1 MKSFSDLTDDQLTA
15 YNKGDFSVFTDDE
28 LTSIAAFDTTASKA
42 KPKAVV
48 DDGIGSVIKETKEG
62 GKFYRLGA
70 GKVGYSS
77 TGYSTTNQEE
87 VKRLLSEMASED
99 FIQPTE
105 QAMTQ
110 QRQDIISQAP
120 LTARGL
126 KFSEGTV
133 AAGSYI
139 DEAAESI
146 DPQLGAKTRA
156 VSAAM
161 DEENPI
167 ESMLLQTAG
176 AVVTALPVGMLAVGS
191 RLTGAADFVAT
202 NLTRG
207 QRMLSGLL
215 KGVPLATAEGGI
227 YGYGEGKDGTR
238 QKTATTGAM
247 FGLVPSAGLAL
258 GGPVLQDLI
267 KRVKE
272 ADIGFIAKTFEIST
286 DAARLVKDAFSS
298 GASLDAAVARIR
310 SAGDQGM
317 VADAGTAADHL
328 LDAAAAT
335 TPAASEL
342 TQQVVGNRA
351 AAASRSITETMDE
364 TLGLSPTGNK
374 AAYKKISEETAQ
386 GRSDAYT
393 DAYKEPIN
401 YASDEGRAIESV
413 LDLIDES
420 EMMGAIKKA
429 NADMRLDGKK
439 NQQIMATIAADG
451 TISYKEMPNVQQL
464 DYIKRAFGKLGNDAT
479 DDITGK
485 VSSDGIRFN
494 TISGKLRTAI
504 GNAVPLYNDAV
515 ALGGDKIMQDKA
527 LKIGGELLS
536 KKTKRETVEYLAKAS
551 VDERAAARQ
560 GVRNQIEDTLA
571 EVKNSLAT
579 EDIDIKE
586 AQKLLTDLS
595 SRANLDKLSFII
607 GPKGV
612 SDMMEKLTMVRRALT
627 LQQAIAKNSATA
639 GRQSLQQIGDTA
651 LNAGPKNAAMK
662 GKPLA
667 AVQETIMLALGTD
680 AKSQAAR
687 SSAMFGD
694 VIKALTNMRG
704 EEAVKALE
712 LMTKVIN
719 KQIQITDKDADNI
732 ARLFLSQA
740 PATAVVSG
748 RQLNEDN

>member
-1 MKSFSDLTDDQLTA
+1 MKSFSDLTDAQLTA
-15 YNKGDFSVFTDDE
+15 YNKGDLSGFTDDE
-28 LTSIAAFDTTASKA
+28 LTSIAGFESADKA
-42 KPKAVV
+42 QPKAVV
-48 DDGIGSVIKETKEG
+48 DNGIGSVIKETKEG

-120 LTARGL
+120 LAARGL
-126 KFSEGTV
+126 KFSEGTIGV
-133 AAGSYI
+133 GSYI

-238 QKTATTGAM
+238 QKTAKTGAM

-258 GGPVLQDLI
+258 GGPVLQDFI
-267 KRVKE
+267 KRVRE
-272 ADIGFIAKTFEIST
+272 ADTGFIANIFEIST

-298 GASLDAAVARIR
+298 GASLDDAVARIR

-317 VADAGTAADHL
+317 IADAGTAADHL

-335 TPAASEL
+335 TPAASEA

-364 TLGLSPTGNK
+364 TLGVTPTGNK
-374 AAYKKISEETAQ
+374 EAFKEISQKSAAD
-386 GRSDAYT
+386 RSDAYKT
-393 DAYKEPIN
+393 AYGKAVDYSSAAGMKIEEVLSRIN
-401 YASDEGRAIESV
+401 PKALQNAI
-413 LDLIDES
+413 S
-420 EMMGAIKKA
+420 EA
-429 NADMRLDGKK
+429 NDDMLADGVS
-439 NQQIMATIAADG
+439 NPQIMAIIG
-451 TISYKEMPNVQQL
+451 ENGKVSFKEMPNVQQL
-464 DYIKRAFGKLGNDAT
+464 DYMKRALNAMADDLTDPLTGSVQSSGRRFIKLS
-479 DDITGK
+479 K
-485 VSSDGIRFN
+485 E
-494 TISGKLRTAI
+494 LRAAI
-504 GNAVPLYNDAV
+504 GDAVPEYNVAV
-515 ALGGDKIMQDKA
+515 KLGGDKILEDNA
-527 LKIGGELLS
+527 LKLGGVLLD

-551 VDERAAARQ
+551 VDERAAASQ
-560 GVRNQIEDTLA
+560 GVRNQIENTLA
-571 EVKNSLAT
+571 DVQASLAT
-579 EDIDIKE
+579 PDVDIKE
-586 AQKLLTDLS
+586 SQKLLANLS
-595 SRANLDKLSFII
+595 SRANLEKLAFII

-612 SDMMEKLTMVRRALT
+612 ADMMEKLEMVRRALT
-627 LQQAIAKNSATA
+627 LQQAVAKNSATA
-639 GRQSLQQIGDTA
+639 GRQSLQRIGDAA
-651 LNAGPKNAAMK
+651 LNAGPKNVAMK

-667 AVQETIMLALGTD
+667 AMQETIMLALGTD

-732 ARLFLSQA
+732 ARLILSQA
-740 PATAVVSG
+740 PATAVISG

>member
-1 MKSFSDLTDDQLTA
+1 MKSFSDLTDAQLTA
-15 YNKGDFSVFTDDE
+15 YNKGDLSGFTDDE
-28 LTSIAAFDTTASKA
+28 LTSIAGFESADKA
-42 KPKAVV
+42 QPKAVV
-48 DDGIGSVIKETKEG
+48 DNGIGSVIKETKEG

-207 QRMLSGLL
+207 QRMRSGLL

-272 ADIGFIAKTFEIST
+272 ADLGFIAKTFEIST

-298 GASLDAAVARIR
+298 GASLDDAVARIR

-317 VADAGTAADHL
+317 IADAGTAADHL

-342 TQQVVGNRA
+342 TQQVVGERA
-351 AAASRSITETMDE
+351 AAASRSITETIDE

-393 DAYKEPIN
+393 DAYKQPIN

-479 DDITGK
+479 DITGK
-485 VSSDGIRFN
+485 VSSDGIRYN
-494 TISGKLRTAI
+494 AISGRLKQAI

-527 LKIGGELLS
+527 LKIGGVLLS

-639 GRQSLQQIGDTA
+639 GRQSLQKIGDAA
-651 LNAGPKNAAMK
+651 LNAGPKNAVMK
-662 GKPLA
+662 AKPFA
-667 AVQETIMLALGTD
+667 AIQETIMLALGTD

-732 ARLFLSQA
+732 ARLILRQA
-740 PATAVVSG
+740 PATAVISG
-748 RQLNEDN
+748 RQLNEEN

>member
-1 MKSFSDLTDDQLTA
+1 MITSYDQISEDDLVAL
-15 YNKGDFSVFTDDE
+15 
-28 LTSIAAFDTTASKA
+28 
-42 KPKAVV
+42 
-48 DDGIGSVIKETKEG
+48 
-62 GKFYRLGA
+62 
-70 GKVGYSS
+70 
-77 TGYSTTNQEE
+77 QEE
-87 VKRLLSEMASED
+87 RYADIADVEVLEFHQKQKAITSQNQKKQPEIPAGPTAPSEEWMENLK
-99 FIQPTE
+99 
-105 QAMTQ
+105 
-110 QRQDIISQAP
+110 QRDYLSQAP

-156 VSAAM
+156 LSAAM
-161 DEENPI
+161 DEQNPI

-176 AVVTALPVGMLAVGS
+176 AVVSALPLGMLAVGS

-238 QKTATTGAM
+238 RETATTGAM

-272 ADIGFIAKTFEIST
+272 ADIGFIAKTFEISN

-317 VADAGTAADHL
+317 IADAGTAADHL

-342 TQQVVGNRA
+342 TQQVVGERA

-401 YASDEGRAIESV
+401 YASDEGMAIERV

-479 DDITGK
+479 DITGK
-485 VSSDGIRFN
+485 VSSDGIRYN
-494 TISGKLRTAI
+494 TISGRLKQAI

-639 GRQSLQQIGDTA
+639 GRQSLQKIGDAA
-651 LNAGPKNAAMK
+651 LNAGPRNATMRGDPFAMYS
-662 GKPLA
+662 
-667 AVQETIMLALGTD
+667 ETVKLALGTD

>member
-1 MKSFSDLTDDQLTA
+1 MNSFSDLTDAQLTA
-15 YNKGDFSVFTDDE
+15 YNSGDLSGFTDDE
-28 LTSIAAFDTTASKA
+28 LTSIAGFESADKA
-42 KPKAVV
+42 QPKAVV
-48 DDGIGSVIKETKEG
+48 DDGLGSIIKETKEG

-87 VKRLLSEMASED
+87 VKKLLSGMTNED

-120 LTARGL
+120 LAARGL

-133 AAGSYI
+133 AAGSFI
-139 DEAAESI
+139 DETAQAI

-176 AVVTALPVGMLAVGS
+176 AVVSALPVGMLAVGS

-238 QKTATTGAM
+238 QQTATTGAM

-258 GGPVLQDLI
+258 GGPVLQDFI

-272 ADIGFIAKTFEIST
+272 ADTGFIANIFEIST

-298 GASLDAAVARIR
+298 GASLDDAIARIR

-335 TPAASEL
+335 TPAASEA

-351 AAASRSITETMDE
+351 SAASRSITETMDE
-364 TLGLSPTGNK
+364 TLGVTPTGNK
-374 AAYKKISEETAQ
+374 KAFKEISQKSAAD
-386 GRSDAYT
+386 RSDAYKT
-393 DAYKEPIN
+393 AYGKAVDYSSAAGMKIEEVLSRIN
-401 YASDEGRAIESV
+401 PKALQNAI
-413 LDLIDES
+413 S
-420 EMMGAIKKA
+420 EA
-429 NADMRLDGKK
+429 NDDMLADGVS
-439 NQQIMATIAADG
+439 NPQIMAIIG
-451 TISYKEMPNVQQL
+451 ENGKVSFKEMPNVQQL
-464 DYIKRAFGKLGNDAT
+464 DYMKRALNAMADDLTDPLTGSVQSSGRRFIKLS
-479 DDITGK
+479 K
-485 VSSDGIRFN
+485 E
-494 TISGKLRTAI
+494 LRAAI
-504 GNAVPLYNDAV
+504 GDAVPEYNVAV
-515 ALGGDKIMQDKA
+515 KLGGDKILEDNA
-527 LKIGGELLS
+527 LKLGGVLLD

-551 VDERAAARQ
+551 VDERAAASQ
-560 GVRNQIEDTLA
+560 GVRNQIENTLA
-571 EVKNSLAT
+571 DVQASLAT
-579 EDIDIKE
+579 PDVDIKE
-586 AQKLLTDLS
+586 AQKLLTGLS
-595 SRANLDKLSFII
+595 SRANLEKLSFII

-612 SDMMEKLTMVRRALT
+612 ADMMEKLEMVRRALT
-627 LQQAIAKNSATA
+627 LQQAVAKNSATA
-639 GRQSLQQIGDTA
+639 GRQSLQRIGDAA
-651 LNAGPKNAAMK
+651 LNAGPKNVAMK
-662 GKPLA
+662 GKPFA
-667 AVQETIMLALGTD
+667 AIQETIMLALGTD

-719 KQIQITDKDADNI
+719 KQIKITDKDADNI
-732 ARLFLSQA
+732 ARLILSQA

-748 RQLNEDN
+748 RQLNEDK

>member
-1 MKSFSDLTDDQLTA
+1 MKSFSDLTDAQLTA
-15 YNKGDFSVFTDDE
+15 YNKGDLSGFTDDE
-28 LTSIAAFDTTASKA
+28 LTSIAGFESADKA
-42 KPKAVV
+42 QPKTVV

-176 AVVTALPVGMLAVGS
+176 AVVSALPVGMLAVGS

-258 GGPVLQDLI
+258 GGPVLQDFI
-267 KRVKE
+267 KRVRE
-272 ADIGFIAKTFEIST
+272 ADTGFIADIFEIST
-286 DAARLVKDAFSS
+286 GAARLVKDAFSS
-298 GASLDAAVARIR
+298 GASLDDAVARIR

-335 TPAASEL
+335 TPAASEA

-364 TLGLSPTGNK
+364 TLGVTPTGNK
-374 AAYKKISEETAQ
+374 EAFKEISQKSAAD
-386 GRSDAYT
+386 RSDAYKT
-393 DAYKEPIN
+393 AYGKAVDYSSAAGMKIEEVLSRIN
-401 YASDEGRAIESV
+401 PKALQNAI
-413 LDLIDES
+413 S
-420 EMMGAIKKA
+420 EA
-429 NADMRLDGKK
+429 NDDMLADGVS
-439 NQQIMATIAADG
+439 NPQIMAIIG
-451 TISYKEMPNVQQL
+451 ENGKVSFKEMPNVQQL
-464 DYIKRAFGKLGNDAT
+464 DYMKRALNAMADDLTDPLTGAVQSSGRRFIKLS
-479 DDITGK
+479 K
-485 VSSDGIRFN
+485 E
-494 TISGKLRTAI
+494 LRAAI
-504 GNAVPLYNDAV
+504 GDAVPEYNVAV
-515 ALGGDKIMQDKA
+515 KLGGDKILEDNA
-527 LKIGGELLS
+527 LKLGGVLLD

-551 VDERAAARQ
+551 VDERAAASQ
-560 GVRNQIEDTLA
+560 GVRSQIENTLA

-579 EDIDIKE
+579 PDLDIKE

-595 SRANLDKLSFII
+595 SRANLEKLAFII

-612 SDMMEKLTMVRRALT
+612 ADMMEKLEMVRRALT
-627 LQQAIAKNSATA
+627 LQQAVAKNSATA
-639 GRQSLQQIGDTA
+639 GRISQQRIAETQ
-651 LNAGPKNAAMK
+651 LNAGPVNALMR

-667 AVQETIMLALGTD
+667 AIQEAIMLALGTD

-694 VIKALTNMRG
+694 VIKALTSMRG
-704 EEAVKALE
+704 EEAVNALE

-719 KQIQITDKDADNI
+719 KQIQITDVQADKI
-732 ARLFLSQA
+732 ARLVLSQA

-748 RQLNEDN
+748 RQINEDK

>member
-1 MKSFSDLTDDQLTA
+1 MKSFSDLTDAQLTA
-15 YNKGDFSVFTDDE
+15 YNKGDLSGFTDDE
-28 LTSIAAFDTTASKA
+28 LTSIAGFESADKA
-42 KPKAVV
+42 QPKAVV

-176 AVVTALPVGMLAVGS
+176 AVVSALPVGMLAVGS

-258 GGPVLQDLI
+258 GGPVLQDFI
-267 KRVKE
+267 KRVRE
-272 ADIGFIAKTFEIST
+272 ADTGFIANIFEISD

-317 VADAGTAADHL
+317 IADAGTAADHL

-335 TPAASEL
+335 TPAASEA

-364 TLGLSPTGNK
+364 TLGVTPTGNK
-374 AAYKKISEETAQ
+374 EAFKEISQKSAAD
-386 GRSDAYT
+386 RSDAYET
-393 DAYKEPIN
+393 AYGKAVDYSSAAGMKIEEVLSRIN
-401 YASDEGRAIESV
+401 PKALQNAI
-413 LDLIDES
+413 S
-420 EMMGAIKKA
+420 EA
-429 NADMRLDGKK
+429 NDDMLADGVS
-439 NQQIMATIAADG
+439 NPQIMAIIG
-451 TISYKEMPNVQQL
+451 ENGKVSFKEMPNVQQL
-464 DYIKRAFGKLGNDAT
+464 DYMKRALNAMADDLTDPLTGAVQSSGRRFIKLS
-479 DDITGK
+479 K
-485 VSSDGIRFN
+485 E
-494 TISGKLRTAI
+494 LRSAI
-504 GNAVPLYNDAV
+504 GDAVPEYNVAV
-515 ALGGDKIMQDKA
+515 KLGGDKILEDNA
-527 LKIGGELLS
+527 LKLGGVLLD

-551 VDERAAARQ
+551 VDERAAASQ
-560 GVRNQIEDTLA
+560 GVRNQIENTLA
-571 EVKNSLAT
+571 DVQASLAT
-579 EDIDIKE
+579 PDVDIKE
-586 AQKLLTDLS
+586 SQKLLANLS
-595 SRANLDKLSFII
+595 SRANLEKLAFII

-612 SDMMEKLTMVRRALT
+612 ADMMEKLEMVRRALT
-627 LQQAIAKNSATA
+627 LQQAVAKNSATA
-639 GRQSLQQIGDTA
+639 GRQSLQRIGDAA
-651 LNAGPKNAAMK
+651 LNAGPKNVAMK

-667 AVQETIMLALGTD
+667 AMQETIMLALGTD

-694 VIKALTNMRG
+694 VIKALTSMRG
-704 EEAVKALE
+704 EEAVNALE

-719 KQIQITDKDADNI
+719 KQIQITDVQADKI
-732 ARLFLSQA
+732 ARLVLSQA

-748 RQLNEDN
+748 RQINEDK

>member
-1 MKSFSDLTDDQLTA
+1 MKSFSDLTDAQLTA
-15 YNKGDFSVFTDDE
+15 YNKGDLSGFTDDE
-28 LTSIAAFDTTASKA
+28 LTSIAGFESADKA
-42 KPKAVV
+42 QPKAVV

-176 AVVTALPVGMLAVGS
+176 AVVSALPVGMLAVGS

-258 GGPVLQDLI
+258 GGPVLQDFI
-267 KRVKE
+267 KRVRE
-272 ADIGFIAKTFEIST
+272 ADTGFIANIFEISD

-317 VADAGTAADHL
+317 IADAGTAADHL

-335 TPAASEL
+335 TPAASEA

-364 TLGLSPTGNK
+364 TLGVTPTGNK
-374 AAYKKISEETAQ
+374 EAFKEISQKSAAD
-386 GRSDAYT
+386 RSDAYKT
-393 DAYKEPIN
+393 AYGKAVDYSSAAGMKIEEVLSRIN
-401 YASDEGRAIESV
+401 PKALQNAI
-413 LDLIDES
+413 S
-420 EMMGAIKKA
+420 EA
-429 NADMRLDGKK
+429 NDDMLADGVS
-439 NQQIMATIAADG
+439 NPQIMAIIG
-451 TISYKEMPNVQQL
+451 ENGKVSFKEMPNVQQL
-464 DYIKRAFGKLGNDAT
+464 DYMKRALNAMADDLTDPLTGAVQSSGRRFIKLS
-479 DDITGK
+479 K
-485 VSSDGIRFN
+485 E
-494 TISGKLRTAI
+494 LRSAI
-504 GNAVPLYNDAV
+504 GDAVPEYNVAV
-515 ALGGDKIMQDKA
+515 KLGGDKILEDNA
-527 LKIGGELLS
+527 LKLGGVLLD

-551 VDERAAARQ
+551 VDERAAASQ
-560 GVRNQIEDTLA
+560 GVRNQIENTLA
-571 EVKNSLAT
+571 DVQASLAT
-579 EDIDIKE
+579 PDVDIKE
-586 AQKLLTDLS
+586 SQKLLANLS
-595 SRANLDKLSFII
+595 SRANLEKLAFII

-612 SDMMEKLTMVRRALT
+612 ADMMEKLEMVRRALT
-627 LQQAIAKNSATA
+627 LQQAVAKNSATA
-639 GRQSLQQIGDTA
+639 GRQSLQRIGDAA
-651 LNAGPKNAAMK
+651 LNAGPKNVAMK

-667 AVQETIMLALGTD
+667 AMQETIMLALGTD

-694 VIKALTNMRG
+694 VIKALTSMRG
-704 EEAVKALE
+704 EEAVNALE

-719 KQIQITDKDADNI
+719 KQIQITDVQADKI
-732 ARLFLSQA
+732 ARLVLSQA

-748 RQLNEDN
+748 RQINEDK

>member
-1 MKSFSDLTDDQLTA
+1 MKSFSDLTDAQLTA
-15 YNKGDFSVFTDDE
+15 YNKGDLSGFTDDE
-28 LTSIAAFDTTASKA
+28 LTSIAGFESADKA
-42 KPKAVV
+42 QPKAVV
-48 DDGIGSVIKETKEG
+48 DNGIGSVIKETKEG

-120 LTARGL
+120 LAARGL

-238 QKTATTGAM
+238 QKTAKTGAM

-258 GGPVLQDLI
+258 GGPVLQDFI
-267 KRVKE
+267 KRVRE
-272 ADIGFIAKTFEIST
+272 ADTGFIANIFEIST

-298 GASLDAAVARIR
+298 GASLDDAVARIR

-317 VADAGTAADHL
+317 IADAGTAADHL

-335 TPAASEL
+335 TPAASEA

-364 TLGLSPTGNK
+364 TLGVTPTGNK
-374 AAYKKISEETAQ
+374 EAFKEISQKSAAD
-386 GRSDAYT
+386 RSDAYKT
-393 DAYKEPIN
+393 AYGKAVDYSSAAGMKIEEVLSRIN
-401 YASDEGRAIESV
+401 PKALQNAI
-413 LDLIDES
+413 S
-420 EMMGAIKKA
+420 EA
-429 NADMRLDGKK
+429 NDDMLADGVS
-439 NQQIMATIAADG
+439 NPQIMAIIG
-451 TISYKEMPNVQQL
+451 ENGKVSFKEMPNVQQL
-464 DYIKRAFGKLGNDAT
+464 DYMKRALNAMADDLTDPLTGSVQSSGRRFIKLS
-479 DDITGK
+479 K
-485 VSSDGIRFN
+485 E
-494 TISGKLRTAI
+494 LRAAI
-504 GNAVPLYNDAV
+504 GDAVPEYNVAV
-515 ALGGDKIMQDKA
+515 KLGGDKILEDNA
-527 LKIGGELLS
+527 LKLGGVLLD

-551 VDERAAARQ
+551 VDERAAASQ
-560 GVRNQIEDTLA
+560 GVRNQIENTLA
-571 EVKNSLAT
+571 DVQASLAT
-579 EDIDIKE
+579 PDVDIKE
-586 AQKLLTDLS
+586 SQKLLANLS
-595 SRANLDKLSFII
+595 SRANLEKLAFII

-612 SDMMEKLTMVRRALT
+612 ADMMEKLEMVRRALT
-627 LQQAIAKNSATA
+627 LQQAVAKNSATA
-639 GRQSLQQIGDTA
+639 GRQSLQRIGDAA
-651 LNAGPKNAAMK
+651 LNAGPKNVAMK

-667 AVQETIMLALGTD
+667 AMQETIMLALGTD

-732 ARLFLSQA
+732 ARLILSQA
-740 PATAVVSG
+740 PATAVISG

>member
-1 MKSFSDLTDDQLTA
+1 MITSYDQISEGDLLA
-15 YNKGDFSVFTDDE
+15 
-28 LTSIAAFDTTASKA
+28 L
-42 KPKAVV
+42 
-48 DDGIGSVIKETKEG
+48 
-62 GKFYRLGA
+62 
-70 GKVGYSS
+70 
-77 TGYSTTNQEE
+77 QEE
-87 VKRLLSEMASED
+87 RYGEISDVKVLEFHQKQQLITSQNQKQQPEIPAGPTAPSEEWMENLK
-99 FIQPTE
+99 
-105 QAMTQ
+105 
-110 QRQDIISQAP
+110 QRDYLSQAP

-139 DEAAESI
+139 DETAESI

-156 VSAAM
+156 LSKAM
-161 DEENPI
+161 DEQNPI

-176 AVVTALPVGMLAVGS
+176 AVVSALPLGMLAVGS

-238 QKTATTGAM
+238 QQTATTGAM

-272 ADIGFIAKTFEIST
+272 ADTGFIAKTFEIST

-298 GASLDAAVARIR
+298 GASLDDAVARIR

-317 VADAGTAADHL
+317 IADAGTAADHL

-393 DAYKEPIN
+393 NAYKQPIN

-479 DDITGK
+479 DITGK
-485 VSSDGIRFN
+485 VSSDGIRYN
-494 TISGKLRTAI
+494 AISGRLKQAI

-527 LKIGGELLS
+527 LKIGGVLLS

-639 GRQSLQQIGDTA
+639 GRQSLQKIGDAA

-662 GKPLA
+662 GDPFALYS
-667 AVQETIMLALGTD
+667 ETVKLALGTD

-732 ARLFLSQA
+732 ARLILRQA
-740 PATAVVSG
+740 PATAVISG

>member
-1 MKSFSDLTDDQLTA
+1 MITSYDQISADDLVAL
-15 YNKGDFSVFTDDE
+15 
-28 LTSIAAFDTTASKA
+28 
-42 KPKAVV
+42 
-48 DDGIGSVIKETKEG
+48 
-62 GKFYRLGA
+62 
-70 GKVGYSS
+70 
-77 TGYSTTNQEE
+77 QEE
-87 VKRLLSEMASED
+87 RYADIADVEVLEFHQKQKAITSQNQKKQPEIPAGPTAPSEEWMENLK
-99 FIQPTE
+99 
-105 QAMTQ
+105 
-110 QRQDIISQAP
+110 QRDYLSQAP

-156 VSAAM
+156 LSAAM
-161 DEENPI
+161 DEQNPI

-176 AVVTALPVGMLAVGS
+176 AVVSALPLGMLAVGS

-238 QKTATTGAM
+238 QQTATTGAM

-272 ADIGFIAKTFEIST
+272 ADIGFIAKTFEISN

-317 VADAGTAADHL
+317 IADAGTAADHL

-342 TQQVVGNRA
+342 TQQVVGERA

-364 TLGLSPTGNK
+364 TLGISPTGNK

-393 DAYKEPIN
+393 DAYKQPIN

-439 NQQIMATIAADG
+439 NQQIMATIADDG

-479 DDITGK
+479 DITGK
-485 VSSDGIRFN
+485 VSSDGIRYN
-494 TISGKLRTAI
+494 TISGRLKQAI

-639 GRQSLQQIGDTA
+639 GRQSLQKIGDAA

>member
-1 MKSFSDLTDDQLTA
+1 MITSYDQISEDDLVAL
-15 YNKGDFSVFTDDE
+15 
-28 LTSIAAFDTTASKA
+28 
-42 KPKAVV
+42 
-48 DDGIGSVIKETKEG
+48 
-62 GKFYRLGA
+62 
-70 GKVGYSS
+70 
-77 TGYSTTNQEE
+77 QEE
-87 VKRLLSEMASED
+87 RYADIDDVEVLEFHQKQKPITSKNQNQQPEIPAGPTAPSEEWMKNLK
-99 FIQPTE
+99 
-105 QAMTQ
+105 
-110 QRQDIISQAP
+110 QRDYLSQAP

-126 KFSEGTV
+126 KFSEGSV
-133 AAGSYI
+133 AVGSYI
-139 DEAAESI
+139 DETAESI

-156 VSAAM
+156 LSAAM
-161 DEENPI
+161 DEQNPI
-167 ESMLLQTAG
+167 ESMLLKTAG
-176 AVVTALPVGMLAVGS
+176 AIVTALPLGMLAVGS
-191 RLTGAADFVAT
+191 RLTGPADFVAT

-207 QRMLSGLL
+207 QRMLSGLF

-238 QKTATTGAM
+238 RETASTGAM

-272 ADIGFIAKTFEIST
+272 ADTGFIANIFGISK

-298 GASLDAAVARIR
+298 GASLDDAVARIR

-335 TPAASEL
+335 TPAASEA
-342 TQQVVGNRA
+342 TQQVVGDRA

-364 TLGLSPTGNK
+364 AFGVTPTGNK
-374 AAYKKISEETAQ
+374 AAYKEISEKTAK
-386 GRSDAYT
+386 GRTDAYT
-393 DAYKEPIN
+393 AAYEQPIN
-401 YASDEGRAIESV
+401 YASDKGRAIESV

-439 NQQIMATIAADG
+439 NQQIMATIADDG
-451 TISYKEMPNVQQL
+451 SISFSEMPNVQQL

-479 DDITGK
+479 DITGK
-485 VSSDGIRFN
+485 VSSDGIRYN
-494 TISGKLRTAI
+494 TISGRLKEAI

-551 VDERAAARQ
+551 IDERAAASQ
-560 GVRNQIEDTLA
+560 GARNQIENTLA
-571 EVKNSLAT
+571 DVQASLAT
-579 EDIDIKE
+579 PDVDIKE
-586 AQKLLTDLS
+586 SQKLLANLS
-595 SRANLDKLSFII
+595 SRANLEKLAFII
-607 GPKGV
+607 GPKAV
-612 SDMMEKLTMVRRALT
+612 ADMMEKLEMVRRALT

-639 GRQSLQQIGDTA
+639 GRQSLQKIGDAA
-651 LNAGPKNAAMK
+651 LNAGPRNATMRGDPFAMYS
-662 GKPLA
+662 
-667 AVQETIMLALGTD
+667 ETVKLALGTD

-719 KQIQITDKDADNI
+719 KQIQITDVQADKI
-732 ARLFLSQA
+732 ARLVLSQA

-748 RQLNEDN
+748 RQINEDK

>member
-1 MKSFSDLTDDQLTA
+1 MKSFSDLTDAQLTA
-15 YNKGDFSVFTDDE
+15 YNKGDLSGFTDDE
-28 LTSIAAFDTTASKA
+28 LTSIAGFESADKA
-42 KPKAVV
+42 QPKAVV

-176 AVVTALPVGMLAVGS
+176 AVVSALPVGMLAVGS

-258 GGPVLQDLI
+258 GGPVLQDFI
-267 KRVKE
+267 KRVRE
-272 ADIGFIAKTFEIST
+272 ADTGFIANIFEISD

-317 VADAGTAADHL
+317 IADAGTAADHL

-335 TPAASEL
+335 TPAASEA

-364 TLGLSPTGNK
+364 TLGVTPTGNK
-374 AAYKKISEETAQ
+374 EAFKEISQKSAAD
-386 GRSDAYT
+386 RSDAYKT
-393 DAYKEPIN
+393 AYGKAVDYSSAAGMKIEEVLSRIN
-401 YASDEGRAIESV
+401 PKALQNAI
-413 LDLIDES
+413 S
-420 EMMGAIKKA
+420 EA
-429 NADMRLDGKK
+429 NDDMLADGVS
-439 NQQIMATIAADG
+439 NPQIMAIIG
-451 TISYKEMPNVQQL
+451 ENGKVSFKEMPNVQQL
-464 DYIKRAFGKLGNDAT
+464 DYMKRALNAMADDLTDPLTGAVQSSGRRFIKLS
-479 DDITGK
+479 K
-485 VSSDGIRFN
+485 E
-494 TISGKLRTAI
+494 LRSAI
-504 GNAVPLYNDAV
+504 GDAVPEYNVAV
-515 ALGGDKIMQDKA
+515 KLGGDKILEDNA
-527 LKIGGELLS
+527 LKLGGVLLD

-551 VDERAAARQ
+551 VDERAAASQ
-560 GVRNQIEDTLA
+560 GVRNQIENTLA
-571 EVKNSLAT
+571 DVQASLAT
-579 EDIDIKE
+579 PDVDIKE
-586 AQKLLTDLS
+586 SQKLLANLS
-595 SRANLDKLSFII
+595 SRANLEKLAFII

-612 SDMMEKLTMVRRALT
+612 ADMMEKLEMVRRALT
-627 LQQAIAKNSATA
+627 LQQAVAKNSATA
-639 GRQSLQQIGDTA
+639 GRQSLQRIGDA
-651 LNAGPKNAAMK
+651 AINAGPKNVAMK

-667 AVQETIMLALGTD
+667 AMQETIMLALGTD

-694 VIKALTNMRG
+694 VIKALTSMRG
-704 EEAVKALE
+704 EEAVNALE

-719 KQIQITDKDADNI
+719 KQIQITDVQADKI
-732 ARLFLSQA
+732 ARLVLSQA

-748 RQLNEDN
+748 RQINEDK

>member
-1 MKSFSDLTDDQLTA
+1 MITSYDQISEDDLVAL
-15 YNKGDFSVFTDDE
+15 
-28 LTSIAAFDTTASKA
+28 
-42 KPKAVV
+42 
-48 DDGIGSVIKETKEG
+48 
-62 GKFYRLGA
+62 
-70 GKVGYSS
+70 
-77 TGYSTTNQEE
+77 QEE
-87 VKRLLSEMASED
+87 RYADIADVEVLEFHQKQKAITSQNQKKQPEIPAGPTAPSEEWMENLK
-99 FIQPTE
+99 
-105 QAMTQ
+105 
-110 QRQDIISQAP
+110 QRDYLSQAP

-156 VSAAM
+156 LSAAM
-161 DEENPI
+161 DEQNPI

-176 AVVTALPVGMLAVGS
+176 AIVTALPVGMLAVGS

-238 QKTATTGAM
+238 QQTATTGAM

-272 ADIGFIAKTFEIST
+272 ADVGFIAKTFEISN

-342 TQQVVGNRA
+342 TQQVVGERA

-401 YASDEGRAIESV
+401 YASDEGMAIERV

-479 DDITGK
+479 DITGK
-485 VSSDGIRFN
+485 VSSDGIRYN
-494 TISGKLRTAI
+494 TISGRLKQAI

-639 GRQSLQQIGDTA
+639 GRQSLQKIGDAA

>member
-1 MKSFSDLTDDQLTA
+1 MKSFSDLTDAQLTA
-15 YNKGDFSVFTDDE
+15 YNKGDLSGFTDDE
-28 LTSIAAFDTTASKA
+28 LTSIAGFESADKA
-42 KPKAVV
+42 QPKAVV
-48 DDGIGSVIKETKEG
+48 DNGIGSVIKETKEG

-207 QRMLSGLL
+207 QRMRSGLL

-272 ADIGFIAKTFEIST
+272 ADLGFIAKTFEIST

-298 GASLDAAVARIR
+298 GASLDDAVARIR

-317 VADAGTAADHL
+317 IADAGTAADHL

-342 TQQVVGNRA
+342 TQQVVGERA
-351 AAASRSITETMDE
+351 AAASRSITETIDE

-393 DAYKEPIN
+393 DAYKQPIN

-479 DDITGK
+479 DITRK
-485 VSSDGIRFN
+485 VSSDGIRYN
-494 TISGKLRTAI
+494 AISGRLKQAI

-527 LKIGGELLS
+527 LKIGGVLLS

-639 GRQSLQQIGDTA
+639 GRQSLQKIGDAA
-651 LNAGPKNAAMK
+651 LNAGPKNAVMK
-662 GKPLA
+662 AKPFA
-667 AVQETIMLALGTD
+667 AIQETIMLALGTD

-732 ARLFLSQA
+732 ARLILRQA
-740 PATAVVSG
+740 PATAVISG
-748 RQLNEDN
+748 RQLNEEN

>member
-1 MKSFSDLTDDQLTA
+1 MITSYDQISADDLVAL
-15 YNKGDFSVFTDDE
+15 
-28 LTSIAAFDTTASKA
+28 
-42 KPKAVV
+42 
-48 DDGIGSVIKETKEG
+48 
-62 GKFYRLGA
+62 
-70 GKVGYSS
+70 
-77 TGYSTTNQEE
+77 QEE
-87 VKRLLSEMASED
+87 RYADIADVEVLEFHQKQKAITSQNQKKQPEIPAGPTAPSEEWMENLK
-99 FIQPTE
+99 
-105 QAMTQ
+105 
-110 QRQDIISQAP
+110 QRDYLSQAP

-156 VSAAM
+156 LSAAM
-161 DEENPI
+161 DEQNPI

-176 AVVTALPVGMLAVGS
+176 AIVTALPVGMLAVGS

-272 ADIGFIAKTFEIST
+272 ADIGFIAKTFEISN

-342 TQQVVGNRA
+342 TQQVVGERA

-393 DAYKEPIN
+393 NAYKQPIN

-479 DDITGK
+479 DITGK
-485 VSSDGIRFN
+485 VSSDGIRYN
-494 TISGKLRTAI
+494 TISGRLKQAI

-639 GRQSLQQIGDTA
+639 GRQSLQKIGDAA

-680 AKSQAAR
+680 VKSQAAR

>member
-1 MKSFSDLTDDQLTA
+1 MKSFSDLTDAQLTA
-15 YNKGDFSVFTDDE
+15 YNKGDLSGFTDDE
-28 LTSIAAFDTTASKA
+28 LTSIAGFESADKA
-42 KPKAVV
+42 QPKAVV
-48 DDGIGSVIKETKEG
+48 DNGIGSVIKETKEG

-272 ADIGFIAKTFEIST
+272 ADLGFIAKTFEIST

-298 GASLDAAVARIR
+298 GASLDDAVARIR

-317 VADAGTAADHL
+317 IADAGTAADHL

-342 TQQVVGNRA
+342 TQQVVGERA
-351 AAASRSITETMDE
+351 AAASRSITETIDE

-393 DAYKEPIN
+393 DAYKQPIN

-479 DDITGK
+479 DITGK
-485 VSSDGIRFN
+485 VSSDGIRYN
-494 TISGKLRTAI
+494 AISGRLKQAI

-527 LKIGGELLS
+527 LKIGGVLLS

-639 GRQSLQQIGDTA
+639 GRQSLQKIGDAA
-651 LNAGPKNAAMK
+651 LNAGPKNAVMK
-662 GKPLA
+662 AKPFA
-667 AVQETIMLALGTD
+667 AIQETIMLALGTD

-732 ARLFLSQA
+732 ARLILRQA
-740 PATAVVSG
+740 PATAVISG
-748 RQLNEDN
+748 RQLNEEN

>member
-1 MKSFSDLTDDQLTA
+1 MITSYDQISEDDLVAL
-15 YNKGDFSVFTDDE
+15 
-28 LTSIAAFDTTASKA
+28 
-42 KPKAVV
+42 
-48 DDGIGSVIKETKEG
+48 
-62 GKFYRLGA
+62 
-70 GKVGYSS
+70 
-77 TGYSTTNQEE
+77 QEE
-87 VKRLLSEMASED
+87 RYADIADVEVLEFHQKQKAITSQNQKKQPEIPAGPTAPSEEWMENLK
-99 FIQPTE
+99 
-105 QAMTQ
+105 
-110 QRQDIISQAP
+110 QRDYLSQAP

-156 VSAAM
+156 LSAAM
-161 DEENPI
+161 DEQNPI

-176 AVVTALPVGMLAVGS
+176 AIVTALPVGMLAVGS

-272 ADIGFIAKTFEIST
+272 ADIGFIAKTFEISN

-342 TQQVVGNRA
+342 TQQVVGDRA

-364 TLGLSPTGNK
+364 TLGISPTGNK

-393 DAYKEPIN
+393 DAYKQPIN

-439 NQQIMATIAADG
+439 NQQIMATIADDG

-479 DDITGK
+479 DITGK
-485 VSSDGIRFN
+485 VSSDGIRYN
-494 TISGKLRTAI
+494 TISGRLKQAI

-639 GRQSLQQIGDTA
+639 GRQSLQKIGDAA

-694 VIKALTNMRG
+694 VIKALTSMRG
-704 EEAVKALE
+704 EEAVNALE

-719 KQIQITDKDADNI
+719 KQIQITDVQADKI
-732 ARLFLSQA
+732 ARLVLSQA

-748 RQLNEDN
+748 RQINEDK

>member
-1 MKSFSDLTDDQLTA
+1 MITSYDQISEDDLVAL
-15 YNKGDFSVFTDDE
+15 
-28 LTSIAAFDTTASKA
+28 
-42 KPKAVV
+42 
-48 DDGIGSVIKETKEG
+48 
-62 GKFYRLGA
+62 
-70 GKVGYSS
+70 
-77 TGYSTTNQEE
+77 QEE
-87 VKRLLSEMASED
+87 RYADIADVEVLEFHQKQKAITSQNQKKQPEIPAGPTAPSEEWMENLK
-99 FIQPTE
+99 
-105 QAMTQ
+105 
-110 QRQDIISQAP
+110 QRDYLSQAP

-156 VSAAM
+156 LSAAM
-161 DEENPI
+161 DEQNPI

-176 AVVTALPVGMLAVGS
+176 AIVTALPVGMLAVGS

-272 ADIGFIAKTFEIST
+272 ADVGFIAKTFEISN

-342 TQQVVGNRA
+342 TQQVVGERA

-401 YASDEGRAIESV
+401 YASDEGMAIESV

-479 DDITGK
+479 DITGK
-485 VSSDGIRFN
+485 VSSDGIRYN
-494 TISGKLRTAI
+494 TISGRLKQAI

-639 GRQSLQQIGDTA
+639 GRQSLQKIGDAA
-651 LNAGPKNAAMK
+651 LNAGPKNATMRGDPFAMYS
-662 GKPLA
+662 
-667 AVQETIMLALGTD
+667 ETVKLALGTD

>member
-1 MKSFSDLTDDQLTA
+1 MITSYDQISEDDLVAL
-15 YNKGDFSVFTDDE
+15 
-28 LTSIAAFDTTASKA
+28 
-42 KPKAVV
+42 
-48 DDGIGSVIKETKEG
+48 
-62 GKFYRLGA
+62 
-70 GKVGYSS
+70 
-77 TGYSTTNQEE
+77 QEE
-87 VKRLLSEMASED
+87 RYADIADVEVLEFHQKQKPITSKNQNQQPEIPAGPTAPSEEWMENLK
-99 FIQPTE
+99 
-105 QAMTQ
+105 
-110 QRQDIISQAP
+110 QRDYLSQAP

-156 VSAAM
+156 LSAAM
-161 DEENPI
+161 DEQNPI

-258 GGPVLQDLI
+258 GGPVLQDFI
-267 KRVKE
+267 KRVRE
-272 ADIGFIAKTFEIST
+272 ADTGFIADTFEIST
-286 DAARLVKDAFSS
+286 GAARLVKDAFSS
-298 GASLDAAVARIR
+298 GASLDDAVARIR

-479 DDITGK
+479 DITGK
-485 VSSDGIRFN
+485 VSSDGIRYN
-494 TISGKLRTAI
+494 TISGRLKQAI

-639 GRQSLQQIGDTA
+639 GRQSLQKIGDAA